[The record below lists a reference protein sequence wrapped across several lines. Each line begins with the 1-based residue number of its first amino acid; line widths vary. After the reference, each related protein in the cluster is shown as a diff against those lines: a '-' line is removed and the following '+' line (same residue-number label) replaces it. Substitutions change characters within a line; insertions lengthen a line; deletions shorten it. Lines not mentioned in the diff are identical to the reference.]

1 MTPEEQYQKGKESH
15 DAFIRGYK
23 AAIRDAER
31 IAENYNEIFGIRQ
44 HIINSLKSECSMCE
58 SMDAPNKPGYYRA
71 NND

>member
-1 MTPEEQYQKGKESH
+1 MTPEEQYQKDKESH

-31 IAENYNEIFGIRQ
+31 
-44 HIINSLKSECSMCE
+44 HSTSLNGFDMIGRLIKYLNSECSMRDSC
-58 SMDAPNKPGYYRA
+58 DAPNKPGYYRA

>member
-1 MTPEEQYQKGKESH
+1 MTEQEQYQKDKDSH

-31 IAENYNEIFGIRQ
+31 FAENYVGFGVVTSVIKRL
-44 HIINSLKSECSMCE
+44 NSECSMRDSC
-58 SMDAPNKPGYYRA
+58 DAPNPPGYYRA